1 MFPEMQH
8 LSLKADYD
16 SCISS
21 SSSANSR
28 PPVLHVNGSLLVPL
42 GGLAPLPLTLLQA
55 SDPDSPAEQLVFS
68 LVQAASNGELLL
80 FGEKGGGG
88 GTEGREMNSGDTF
101 GWAEL
106 KEGQVRFRHR
116 RNRARSVR
124 GLLLFSKYSDLGYI
138 SKDISVPVVSV
149 RLRPLSVTLMFT
161 RDVVKIHY
169 PTRRSRK

>member
-16 SCISS
+16 SCICS

-42 GGLAPLPLTLLQA
+42 GGLAPLPLTLLQV

-80 FGEKGGGG
+80 FGEEGGGG
-88 GTEGREMNSGDTF
+88 GSEGRELNSGDTF

-124 GLLLFSKYSDLGYI
+124 GLPPLLLFSKYSDL
-138 SKDISVPVVSV
+138 
-149 RLRPLSVTLMFT
+149 R
-161 RDVVKIHY
+161 
-169 PTRRSRK
+169 